1 MLTKCKKKKD
11 SFQNSAKD
19 KMTHFKILFSQK
31 ITEIVMVGKN
41 FSQVKQKKTLVK
53 VISISQIVNI
63 SKSSVDTIEKLEWIE
78 KVMLY
83 IISQG

>member
-1 MLTKCKKKKD
+1 MFRAILDVKYANKVQKKKKD

-41 FSQVKQKKTLVK
+41 FSQVNKRKH
-53 VISISQIVNI
+53 
-63 SKSSVDTIEKLEWIE
+63 
-78 KVMLY
+78 
-83 IISQG
+83 